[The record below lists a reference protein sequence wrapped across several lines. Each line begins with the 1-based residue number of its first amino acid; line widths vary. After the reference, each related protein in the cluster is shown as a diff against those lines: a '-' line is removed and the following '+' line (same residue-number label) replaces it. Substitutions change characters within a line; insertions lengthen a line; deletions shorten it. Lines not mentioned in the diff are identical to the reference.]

1 MRGTQFAELSAFVA
15 VAEEASFTKAAK
27 RLGLSTATLS
37 GTVRSLE
44 EQLGVRLLNRT
55 TRSVAPTA
63 AGERMLAQLRPL
75 LDGFDAALESINAF
89 RDKPTGHLRLTA
101 PAPVAKLVLAPMLAR
116 FLAQYPEITIEI
128 SVEDRL
134 TDIVAER
141 YDAGFRRGRII
152 ARDMIA
158 VRVTDDARSHVVAS
172 PNYLARRGRP
182 LKPVDL
188 QVHNCIRLRLPSGDF
203 FPWEF
208 VAEGKTVELPVDGSM
223 VVNNA
228 DLQVS
233 AALEGIGVIYMLE
246 EYVQPALATGSL
258 VSLLDDSVRPPR
270 EGFFLYYPSRR
281 QNPAALQALIE
292 FFRKESRGSARAQAS
307 QRSDSNEP

>member
-27 RLGLSTATLS
+27 RLGVSTATLS

-188 QVHNCIRLRLPSGDF
+188 QAHNCIRLRLPSGDF

-258 VSLLDDSVRPPR
+258 VSLLGDSVRPPR

-307 QRSDSNEP
+307 QHSD

>member
-116 FLAQYPEITIEI
+116 FLEQYPEITIEI
-128 SVEDRL
+128 SVENRFI
-134 TDIVAER
+134 DIVAER
-141 YDAGFRRGRII
+141 YDAGFRRGNVI
-152 ARDMIA
+152 ARDMFA
-158 VRVTDDARSHVVAS
+158 VRVTNDAHHHVVAS

-182 LKPVDL
+182 LKPFDL
-188 QVHNCIRLRLPSGDF
+188 QAHNCIRLRLRSATMSMNDF
-203 FPWEF
+203 RLRFQ
-208 VAEGKTVELPVDGSM
+208 S
-223 VVNNA
+223 
-228 DLQVS
+228 
-233 AALEGIGVIYMLE
+233 
-246 EYVQPALATGSL
+246 
-258 VSLLDDSVRPPR
+258 
-270 EGFFLYYPSRR
+270 
-281 QNPAALQALIE
+281 
-292 FFRKESRGSARAQAS
+292 
-307 QRSDSNEP
+307 

>member
-1 MRGTQFAELSAFVA
+1 
-15 VAEEASFTKAAK
+15 
-27 RLGLSTATLS
+27 
-37 GTVRSLE
+37 
-44 EQLGVRLLNRT
+44 
-55 TRSVAPTA
+55 
-63 AGERMLAQLRPL
+63 MLAQLRPL

-188 QVHNCIRLRLPSGDF
+188 QAHNCIRLRLPSGDF

-258 VSLLDDSVRPPR
+258 VSLLGDSVRPPVG
-270 EGFFLYYPSRR
+270 GFFLYYPSRR

-292 FFRKESRGSARAQAS
+292 FFRKESRGSARAQPS
-307 QRSDSNEP
+307 

>member
-188 QVHNCIRLRLPSGDF
+188 QAHNCIRLRLPSGDF

-258 VSLLDDSVRPPR
+258 VSLLGDSVRPPR

-292 FFRKESRGSARAQAS
+292 FFRKESRGSARAQPP

>member
-1 MRGTQFAELSAFVA
+1 MHGTQFAELSAFVA
-15 VAEEASFTKAAK
+15 IAEEASFTKAAK
-27 RLGLSTATLS
+27 RLGLSNATLS
-37 GTVRSLE
+37 QTVRSLE

-55 TRSVAPTA
+55 TRSVAPTD

-89 RDKPTGHLRLTA
+89 RDEPTGHLRLTA
-101 PAPVAKLVLAPMLAR
+101 PGPVAKLVLAPMLAR
-116 FLAQYPEITIEI
+116 FLAQYPEISIEI
-128 SVEDRL
+128 SVENRL

-141 YDAGFRRGRII
+141 YDAGFRRGKVI

-158 VRVTDDARSHVVAS
+158 VRVTADMGFHVVAS

-182 LKPVDL
+182 LMPIDL
-188 QVHNCIRLRLPSGDF
+188 QAHNCIRLRLASGDF
-203 FPWEF
+203 LPWEF
-208 VAEGKTVELPVDGSM
+208 VVEGKTVEFQVDGSM
-223 VVNNA
+223 VVNDG
-228 DLQVS
+228 DLLLS

-246 EYVQPALATGSL
+246 EYVQPMLADGRL
-258 VSLLDDSVRPPR
+258 VSLLDDSVSPPT

-292 FFRKESRGSARAQAS
+292 FFRKESGGSARPQAS
-307 QRSDSNEP
+307 QHSD

>member
-188 QVHNCIRLRLPSGDF
+188 QAHNCIRLRLPSGDF

-258 VSLLDDSVRPPR
+258 VSLLGDSVRPPR

-292 FFRKESRGSARAQAS
+292 FFRKESRGSARAQPS
-307 QRSDSNEP
+307 

>member
-1 MRGTQFAELSAFVA
+1 
-15 VAEEASFTKAAK
+15 
-27 RLGLSTATLS
+27 
-37 GTVRSLE
+37 
-44 EQLGVRLLNRT
+44 
-55 TRSVAPTA
+55 
-63 AGERMLAQLRPL
+63 MLAQLRPL

-188 QVHNCIRLRLPSGDF
+188 QAHNCIRLRLPSGDF

-258 VSLLDDSVRPPR
+258 VSLLGDSVRPPR

-292 FFRKESRGSARAQAS
+292 FFRKESRGSARAQPS
-307 QRSDSNEP
+307 

>member
-55 TRSVAPTA
+55 TRSVAPTV

-101 PAPVAKLVLAPMLAR
+101 PAPVAKLALAPMLAR

-128 SVEDRL
+128 SVENRFI
-134 TDIVAER
+134 DIVAER
-141 YDAGFRRGRII
+141 YDAGFRRGNVI

-158 VRVTDDARSHVVAS
+158 VRVTDDSHNRVVAS
-172 PNYLARRGRP
+172 PNYLARRDRP

-188 QVHNCIRLRLPSGDF
+188 QAHNCIRLRLPSGDF
-203 FPWEF
+203 VPWEF
-208 VAEGKTVELPVDGSM
+208 VAEGKIVELPVDGSLV
-223 VVNNA
+223 VVN
-228 DLQVS
+228 DPELQIS

-292 FFRKESRGSARAQAS
+292 FFRKESRGSARAQPS
-307 QRSDSNEP
+307 

>member
-27 RLGLSTATLS
+27 RMGLSTATLS

-44 EQLGVRLLNRT
+44 EQIGVRLLNRT
-55 TRSVAPTA
+55 TRSVAPTE

-75 LDGFDAALESINAF
+75 LDGFDSALESINAF

-101 PAPVAKLVLAPMLAR
+101 PPPVAKTMLAPALAR

-128 SVEDRL
+128 SVESRL
-134 TDIVAER
+134 TDIVAGR
-141 YDAGFRRGRII
+141 YDAGFRNGRVI

-158 VRVTDDARSHVVAS
+158 VRVTPDMRFHVVAS

-182 LKPVDL
+182 LMPIDL
-188 QVHNCIRLRLPSGDF
+188 LAHNCIRLRLASGDF
-203 FPWEF
+203 LPWEF
-208 VAEGKTVELPVDGSM
+208 VVEGKTVELQVDGSV
-223 VVNNA
+223 VVNDG
-228 DLQVS
+228 DLLLSV
-233 AALEGIGVIYMLE
+233 ALEGIGVIYMLE
-246 EYVQPALATGSL
+246 EYVQPMLGDGRL
-258 VSLLDDSVRPPR
+258 VSLLDGSVSPSM